1 MKDLREMT
9 SKELKEMAKGM
20 KISNWWNLKKEILI
34 KKIEEAQNMSE
45 EEKQKIADQ
54 KTKEDEL
61 FEHYQHNWRK
71 YGPTNNWTDFLKKYK
86 SGKITLI
93 EDKLSDI
100 NDEEKEHQSEET
112 IIEESQVESEEVS
125 EESKQKPKTKNK
137 KPNLKLTELTY
148 NGETKSIR
156 EWAKEL
162 EMPWPT
168 LYDRVNRNGWTTE
181 EAIEIPL
188 GGRRKK

>member
-1 MKDLREMT
+1 MT
-9 SKELKEMAKGM
+9 
-20 KISNWWNLKKEILI
+20 
-34 KKIEEAQNMSE
+34 
-45 EEKQKIADQ
+45 
-54 KTKEDEL
+54 
-61 FEHYQHNWRK
+61 R
-71 YGPTNNWTDFLKKYK
+71 
-86 SGKITLI
+86 
-93 EDKLSDI
+93 EDKLYSMTGKTLI
-100 NDEEKEHQSEET
+100 MKADELGIKVSCNKARTALKEAKSAVIERILAVENATEEIEARVACGET
-112 IIEESQVESEEVS
+112 IDGAMQTVIEDHETITEEPQTESEEVS
-125 EESKQKPKTKNK
+125 EEPKEKPKARNK

-168 LYDRVNRNGWTTE
+168 LYDRVNRNGWTVE

>member
-1 MKDLREMT
+1 MT
-9 SKELKEMAKGM
+9 
-20 KISNWWNLKKEILI
+20 
-34 KKIEEAQNMSE
+34 
-45 EEKQKIADQ
+45 
-54 KTKEDEL
+54 
-61 FEHYQHNWRK
+61 R
-71 YGPTNNWTDFLKKYK
+71 
-86 SGKITLI
+86 
-93 EDKLSDI
+93 EDKLYSMTGKTLI
-100 NDEEKEHQSEET
+100 MKADELGVKVNCNKARTALKEAKSAVIERILAVENATEEIEARVACGET
-112 IIEESQVESEEVS
+112 IDGAMQTVIEDHETITEEPQTESEEVS
-125 EESKQKPKTKNK
+125 EEPKEKPKARNK

-168 LYDRVNRNGWTTE
+168 LYDRVNRNGWTVE

>member
-1 MKDLREMT
+1 MIERILAVENAT
-9 SKELKEMAKGM
+9 E
-20 KISNWWNLKKEILI
+20 EI
-34 KKIEEAQNMSE
+34 EARVACGETIDDAMQ
-45 EEKQKIADQ
+45 
-54 KTKEDEL
+54 TV
-61 FEHYQHNWRK
+61 
-71 YGPTNNWTDFLKKYK
+71 
-86 SGKITLI
+86 I
-93 EDKLSDI
+93 ED
-100 NDEEKEHQSEET
+100 HET
-112 IIEESQVESEEVS
+112 ITEEPQTESEEVS
-125 EESKQKPKTKNK
+125 EEPKEKPKARNK

-168 LYDRVNRNGWTTE
+168 LYDRVNRNGWTVE

>member
-1 MKDLREMT
+1 MEENKMT
-9 SKELKEMAKGM
+9 
-20 KISNWWNLKKEILI
+20 
-34 KKIEEAQNMSE
+34 
-45 EEKQKIADQ
+45 
-54 KTKEDEL
+54 
-61 FEHYQHNWRK
+61 R
-71 YGPTNNWTDFLKKYK
+71 
-86 SGKITLI
+86 
-93 EDKLSDI
+93 EDKLYSMTGKTLI
-100 NDEEKEHQSEET
+100 MKADELGVKVNCNKARTALKEAKSAVIERILAVENAAEET
-112 IIEESQVESEEVS
+112 EVEETEEVTTCDEIIEQTTIEEPQAESEEVS
-125 EESKQKPKTKNK
+125 EEPKEKHKARNK

-168 LYDRVNRNGWTTE
+168 LYDRVNRNGWTVE

>member
-1 MKDLREMT
+1 MT
-9 SKELKEMAKGM
+9 
-20 KISNWWNLKKEILI
+20 
-34 KKIEEAQNMSE
+34 
-45 EEKQKIADQ
+45 
-54 KTKEDEL
+54 
-61 FEHYQHNWRK
+61 R
-71 YGPTNNWTDFLKKYK
+71 
-86 SGKITLI
+86 
-93 EDKLSDI
+93 EDKLYAMTGRTLI
-100 NDEEKEHQSEET
+100 MRADELGIKVACNKTRTALKEAKSKVIERILAVENATEEIEEVEETEEVTTCDEVIEQT
-112 IIEESQVESEEVS
+112 IIEESETITEEPQTESEEVS
-125 EESKQKPKTKNK
+125 EEPKEKPKARNK

-168 LYDRVNRNGWTTE
+168 LYDRVNRNGWTVE

>member
-1 MKDLREMT
+1 MEENKMT
-9 SKELKEMAKGM
+9 
-20 KISNWWNLKKEILI
+20 
-34 KKIEEAQNMSE
+34 
-45 EEKQKIADQ
+45 
-54 KTKEDEL
+54 
-61 FEHYQHNWRK
+61 R
-71 YGPTNNWTDFLKKYK
+71 
-86 SGKITLI
+86 
-93 EDKLSDI
+93 EDKLYAMTGRTLI
-100 NDEEKEHQSEET
+100 MRADELGIKVACNKTRTALKEAKSKVIERILAVENAAEET
-112 IIEESQVESEEVS
+112 EEAAAYNESIEQTVIEEPETITEEPQTESEEVS
-125 EESKQKPKTKNK
+125 EEPKEKHKARNK

-168 LYDRVNRNGWTTE
+168 LYDRVNRNGWTVE

>member
-1 MKDLREMT
+1 MT
-9 SKELKEMAKGM
+9 
-20 KISNWWNLKKEILI
+20 
-34 KKIEEAQNMSE
+34 
-45 EEKQKIADQ
+45 
-54 KTKEDEL
+54 
-61 FEHYQHNWRK
+61 R
-71 YGPTNNWTDFLKKYK
+71 
-86 SGKITLI
+86 
-93 EDKLSDI
+93 EDKLYSMTGKTLI
-100 NDEEKEHQSEET
+100 MKADELGVKVNCNKARTALKEAKSAVIERILAVENAVEEEFTSEEAEEIEARVACGET
-112 IIEESQVESEEVS
+112 IDGAMQTVIEDHETITEEPQTESEEVS
-125 EESKQKPKTKNK
+125 EEPKEKPKARNK

-168 LYDRVNRNGWTTE
+168 LYDRVNRNGWTVE